1 MTRANPRGQLFQLDP
16 EIERTGR
23 ELRLRARAIMQG
35 GNGRNLADGEEQ
47 GLRGQNPPAQ
57 AGHEIAPPQNNQQPP
72 ARTVQDY
79 LAEDLEGLNPAVTT
93 PEFEAEHFELKP
105 VMFNM
110 LNTLGQFGGSPAENA
125 RQHLKSFLEI
135 CNSFK
140 IHGVS
145 NDVLKLKLFPYSLT
159 DKARAWLN
167 NLQPGSLRSWT
178 ELCRSFLAK
187 FSYNNMTDNLRN
199 QITSFRQEDDEAMHE
214 AWERYRDLFRRCPMH
229 GLPEW
234 TQVSIFYNS
243 VNTPTRMM
251 LDASAN
257 GTLLDKPPREG
268 LEILDKLTQND
279 YQHPTSRRGNARRG
293 TAQLDSSDTILAQI
307 ASLTNMVKNMQK
319 QPHIQEVKAFDAS
332 CEQCGSNHD
341 ASECGQQ
348 MESGCYVGN
357 YNRNTMSNT
366 YNPAWRN
373 HPNFSWKNQN
383 NTLNPQQPNQMGF
396 QNQPR
401 QNQQQSLPRPEL
413 QQPTEYKT
421 LENTLTQFM
430 AQTSA
435 YMARTDRFIQ
445 KTDAFMDRTEMKLQ
459 NHDATLKSL
468 ETQVG
473 QISQMLNSR
482 PIGGIP
488 SDTEV
493 AKGATHEQCKAIIT
507 RSGRILEPKTKPE
520 GTAAS
525 PSAATDTPAEAE
537 RPATA
542 DEDHE
547 DPHTTMGDSLADS
560 SQAHTNKPEEIRP
573 PPPFPQRLK
582 KQKQDYQFKKF
593 FDILKQVHINLPL
606 VEALQQMPNYAKFL
620 KDMVTRKKRI
630 EEFETAAATE
640 TCLALMHN
648 KIPVK
653 KTDPGSFTIECFIGQ
668 KYPTKALCD
677 PGASINLMPKSVFR
691 KLGIGEAKPTTV
703 MLQLADHSYV
713 QPEGKIEDILVK
725 VDKFIFPADFLILD
739 CEADENAP
747 IILGRP
753 FLSTSRA
760 VIDFDKDEIVFKVDD
775 DHIKVKSLTKQLDK
789 GKGTAETPTK
799 DIPKKKLYIREHIE
813 RDRAAMSLRDA

>member
-1 MTRANPRGQLFQLDP
+1 
-16 EIERTGR
+16 
-23 ELRLRARAIMQG
+23 
-35 GNGRNLADGEEQ
+35 
-47 GLRGQNPPAQ
+47 
-57 AGHEIAPPQNNQQPP
+57 
-72 ARTVQDY
+72 
-79 LAEDLEGLNPAVTT
+79 
-93 PEFEAEHFELKP
+93 
-105 VMFNM
+105 
-110 LNTLGQFGGSPAENA
+110 
-125 RQHLKSFLEI
+125 
-135 CNSFK
+135 
-140 IHGVS
+140 
-145 NDVLKLKLFPYSLT
+145 
-159 DKARAWLN
+159 
-167 NLQPGSLRSWT
+167 
-178 ELCRSFLAK
+178 
-187 FSYNNMTDNLRN
+187 
-199 QITSFRQEDDEAMHE
+199 
-214 AWERYRDLFRRCPMH
+214 MH

-268 LEILDKLTQND
+268 LEILDKLAQND
-279 YQHPTSRRGNARRG
+279 YQHPTSRRGSTKRG

-319 QPHIQEVKAFDAS
+319 QSHIQEVKAFDAF

-348 MESGCYVGN
+348 VESSCYVGN

-383 NTLNPQQPNQMGF
+383 NTLNPQQPTQTGF

-401 QNQQQSLPRPEL
+401 QNQQPLP
-413 QQPTEYKT
+413 
-421 LENTLTQFM
+421 
-430 AQTSA
+430 
-435 YMARTDRFIQ
+435 RTDRFIQ

-473 QISQMLNSR
+473 QISHILNSR
-482 PIGGIP
+482 PIGGFP

-493 AKGATHEQCKAIIT
+493 AKGATHEQCKAITT
-507 RSGRILEPKTKPE
+507 RSGKILESNQGGMADNP
-520 GTAAS
+520 S
-525 PSAATDTPAEAE
+525 PATDTPVEAE
-537 RPATA
+537 EPAEVS
-542 DEDHE
+542 EDLS
-547 DPHTTMGDSLADS
+547 DPHTTTGES
-560 SQAHTNKPEEIRP
+560 SAESSHTHTGKPEESRP

-620 KDMVTRKKRI
+620 KDIVTRKKRI

-648 KIPVK
+648 KVPAK
-653 KTDPGSFTIECFIGQ
+653 KTDPGSFTIECFIGHN
-668 KYPTKALCD
+668 YPTKALCD
-677 PGASINLMPKSVFR
+677 PGAK
-691 KLGIGEAKPTTV
+691 
-703 MLQLADHSYV
+703 
-713 QPEGKIEDILVK
+713 GKIEDILVK

-753 FLSTSRA
+753 FLATGR
-760 VIDFDKDEIVFKVDD
+760 VLMDFGEDELVLRVDD
-775 DHIKVKSLTKQLDK
+775 QQVKINIIRTENGVAKIEKCKIIKAAAEKDPDIKNTCPGRKYQNKFNSTGADKVQVPFSIEAGNWVSAKPGKYFEPLNYTSKKSSVEQS
-789 GKGTAETPTK
+789 
-799 DIPKKKLYIREHIE
+799 PKLELKTLPE
-813 RDRAAMSLRDA
+813 

>member
-1 MTRANPRGQLFQLDP
+1 
-16 EIERTGR
+16 
-23 ELRLRARAIMQG
+23 
-35 GNGRNLADGEEQ
+35 
-47 GLRGQNPPAQ
+47 
-57 AGHEIAPPQNNQQPP
+57 
-72 ARTVQDY
+72 
-79 LAEDLEGLNPAVTT
+79 
-93 PEFEAEHFELKP
+93 
-105 VMFNM
+105 
-110 LNTLGQFGGSPAENA
+110 
-125 RQHLKSFLEI
+125 
-135 CNSFK
+135 
-140 IHGVS
+140 
-145 NDVLKLKLFPYSLT
+145 
-159 DKARAWLN
+159 
-167 NLQPGSLRSWT
+167 
-178 ELCRSFLAK
+178 
-187 FSYNNMTDNLRN
+187 
-199 QITSFRQEDDEAMHE
+199 
-214 AWERYRDLFRRCPMH
+214 MH

-268 LEILDKLTQND
+268 LEILDKLAQND
-279 YQHPTSRRGNARRG
+279 YQNPTSRRGTTRRG
-293 TAQLDSSDTILAQI
+293 TAQLDSSDAILAQI
-307 ASLTNMVKNMQK
+307 ASLTNIVKNMQK
-319 QPHIQEVKAFDAS
+319 QPHIQEVKAFDAF

-348 MESGCYVGN
+348 VESSCYVGN

-366 YNPAWRN
+366 YNPAWRK
-373 HPNFSWKNQN
+373 HPNFSWKNKN

-396 QNQPR
+396 QNQTR
-401 QNQQQSLPRPEL
+401 QNPQQNLPRPEF
-413 QQPTEYKT
+413 QQPTVYKT
-421 LENTLTQFM
+421 LESTLTQFM

-473 QISQMLNSR
+473 QISQMLNTR
-482 PIGGIP
+482 PIGGFP

-493 AKGATHEQCKAIIT
+493 TKGATHEQCKVITT
-507 RSGRILEPKTKPE
+507 RSRRILEPTTKQT

-525 PSAATDTPAEAE
+525 PSAATDTPTEADSS
-537 RPATA
+537 AKA
-542 DEDHE
+542 DKDHE
-547 DPHTTMGDSLADS
+547 DPHTTMGES
-560 SQAHTNKPEEIRP
+560 SAETSHTHTGKPEEIRP

-640 TCLALMHN
+640 TCLSLMHN
-648 KIPVK
+648 KIPAK
-653 KTDPGSFTIECFIGQ
+653 KTDPGSFTIECFIGHN
-668 KYPTKALCD
+668 YPTKALCD

-760 VIDFDKDEIVFKVDD
+760 VIDFDKDKIVFKVDD
-775 DHIKVKSLTKQLDK
+775 DQVKIKSLTKQLNK
-789 GKGTAETPTK
+789 GKGIAESPAK
-799 DIPKKKLYIREHIE
+799 DIPRTKLYIGAHIE